1 MTGCQHLAVLLLA
14 CISMVEWGYSGDITG
29 LSIQDVG
36 CKKCHGT
43 TPGVVQG
50 IAQDCLGSRTAQTGK
65 ALQITGIAS
74 HNGQLEAGINITVN
88 TMLVSNQEV
97 ANQFSGSTAE
107 VKMEEDSNELIPQ
120 EPEIMADVKLL
131 FQFNRQTPS
140 TLGTYSLGVTA
151 NAVNN
156 NRQADAQDEWKVMT
170 PIAIT
175 VVAPQQ
181 SITVL
186 EPNGGEQWC
195 RGTQQLV
202 RWEANNVDK
211 VDILLSSDGGQ
222 HYNTVL
228 AENLD
233 ASQGAWMWD
242 IPADFAQGTQYR
254 ILVRNRQDTTVA
266 DESDDN
272 FAVYQETT
280 ITAQSQSQPVC
291 EGVNVTLE
299 VQAVG
304 GQLEYQWRKDGQPIP
319 GATEPQL
326 RLSPVQLAD
335 SGTYDVM
342 VSGLC
347 GLQITSEPIH
357 IRVLAAPRIVQQP
370 VSQTVCTGD
379 TVLLAVVAEGDGL
392 SYQWYKDGN
401 LISGANSS
409 TLQLFNVTEADAGS
423 YQVIVSGS
431 CLPAAVSDPAVLTVL
446 SPPVVVQHPGDTVV
460 TEGATVILE
469 VAAQGEN
476 VAYQWRKNEQPIPG
490 ATSPQLILQ
499 AVQLADSGW
508 YDCQISNLCGT
519 VLSEA
524 AHVVVQPAGPGPVI
538 SLSQTLLDFDT
549 VVVGSSGERQLV
561 VTNTGSEELD
571 VTEVTI
577 TGADAVFF
585 TVSSPGSG
593 FKLKPDESK
602 TLTVR
607 YEPQQRGS
615 HQAELSFVSN
625 AVNQPVVP
633 LRGFAGVYLPQ
644 LNVQMVDFG
653 AVPVQQQRDTTIVL
667 VNFGDLPFN
676 VDQLKIHDDP
686 LGVFS
691 VLSPAVPLSL
701 MPGESVGI
709 VLTFQP
715 VAPQSYTGRLRIEF
729 TESVDPIDVPLK
741 GNAVATSIS
750 DDPAVTITVTP
761 SGCVIR
767 TAQLVQTVELWDVLG
782 RRVTRRVV
790 QQAGTIQLPWSALL
804 IPALRGA
811 WLLQIHFQNG
821 RVVSRL
827 IVR

>member
-1 MTGCQHLAVLLLA
+1 MISRQYWLVLLLVFIPA
-14 CISMVEWGYSGDITG
+14 AVWSYSGGITG
-29 LSIQDVG
+29 
-36 CKKCHGT
+36 
-43 TPGVVQG
+43 
-50 IAQDCLGSRTAQTGK
+50 RTAQGVGCGRCHGITPGATQITAQSGSGSWTVQTGQT
-65 ALQITGIAS
+65 LQITIIVAHSSRPKAGVNIAVKTTQGGNQDAGNLQPAS
-74 HNGQLEAGINITVN
+74 GSGLKKVNNELTQQAPKSLSGGQ
-88 TMLVSNQEV
+88 VSF
-97 ANQFSGSTAE
+97 QFSWQA
-107 VKMEEDSNELIPQ
+107 
-120 EPEIMADVKLL
+120 
-131 FQFNRQTPS
+131 PS
-140 TLGTYSLGVTA
+140 TPGTYYLRVAA

-156 NRQADAQDEWKVMT
+156 NGQADTLDEWKVMT
-170 PIAIT
+170 PVAIT

-202 RWEANNVDK
+202 RWEASNVDK

-233 ASQGAWMWD
+233 ASQGSWMWD
-242 IPADFAQGTQYR
+242 IPSNFTQGTQYR
-254 ILVRNRQDTTVA
+254 VLVRKHQDATVA
-266 DESDDN
+266 DESDGD
-272 FAVYQETT
+272 FAVYQEPG
-280 ITAQSQSQPVC
+280 ITAQSQSQQVC
-291 EGVNVTLE
+291 EGDTLILT

-326 RLSPVQLAD
+326 RLLPVQLAD

-347 GLQITSEPIH
+347 GPPVTSEPIH
-357 IRVLAAPRIVQQP
+357 LQVLAIPQIVQQP

-431 CLPAAVSDPAVLTVL
+431 CSPAAVSDPAILTVL
-446 SPPVVVQHPGDTVV
+446 SPPVVVQHPKDTTV

-476 VAYQWRKNEQPIPG
+476 IAYQWRKDEQPIPG
-490 ATSPQLILQ
+490 ATSPQLVLQ

-577 TGADAVFF
+577 TGTDAAFF

-602 TLTVR
+602 TLTLR

-644 LNVQMVDFG
+644 LNVQLVDFG
-653 AVPVQQQRDTTIVL
+653 TVPVQQPRDTTIVL
-667 VNFGDLPFN
+667 ANFGDLP
-676 VDQLKIHDDP
+676 VTVERLKIHDDP
-686 LGVFS
+686 AGVFS
-691 VLSPAVPLSL
+691 VLSPAVPLNL
-701 MPGESVGI
+701 APGESVGI
-709 VLTFQP
+709 VVAFQP
-715 VAPQSYTGRLRIEF
+715 VAPQSYTGRLRIRF
-729 TESVDPIDVPLK
+729 TESVDPIDVPLA
-741 GNAVATSIS
+741 GNAVATSVSEAPEAAI
-750 DDPAVTITVTP
+750 TITP

-767 TAQLVQTVELWDVLG
+767 TAQLVQTIELWDILG

-804 IPALRGA
+804 MPSLRGT
-811 WLLQIHFQNG
+811 WLLRVQFQNG
-821 RVVSRL
+821 RIVTRL
-827 IVR
+827 IVQ

>member
-1 MTGCQHLAVLLLA
+1 MTSRQYWLVLLLVFIPA
-14 CISMVEWGYSGDITG
+14 AVWSYSGGITG
-29 LSIQDVG
+29 
-36 CKKCHGT
+36 
-43 TPGVVQG
+43 
-50 IAQDCLGSRTAQTGK
+50 RTAQGVGCGRCHGITPGATQITAQSGSGSWTVQTGQT
-65 ALQITGIAS
+65 LQITIIVAHSSRPKAGVNIAVKTTQGG
-74 HNGQLEAGINITVN
+74 NQDAGN
-88 TMLVSNQEV
+88 LQP
-97 ANQFSGSTAE
+97 ASGSGLKK
-107 VKMEEDSNELIPQ
+107 VNNELTHQAPKTLSGGQ
-120 EPEIMADVKLL
+120 VS
-131 FQFNRQTPS
+131 FQFNWQAPS
-140 TLGTYSLGVTA
+140 TPGTYYLRVAA

-156 NRQADAQDEWKVMT
+156 NGQADAQDEWKVMT

-233 ASQGAWMWD
+233 ASQGSWLWD

-280 ITAQSQSQPVC
+280 ITAQSQSQQVC
-291 EGVNVTLE
+291 EGANVTLE

-326 RLSPVQLAD
+326 RFQAIQLAD
-335 SGTYDVM
+335 SGTYDVI

-347 GLQITSEPIH
+347 GPSVTSEPIH
-357 IRVLAAPRIVQQP
+357 LRVLAIPQIVQQP

-379 TVLLAVVAEGDGL
+379 TVLLAVVAQGDGL

-431 CLPAAVSDPAVLTVL
+431 CSPAAVSDPAILTVL
-446 SPPVVVQHPGDTVV
+446 SPPVVVQHPEDTTV

-476 VAYQWRKNEQPIPG
+476 LAYQWRKDEQPIPG
-490 ATSPQLILQ
+490 AISSQLVLQ

-524 AHVVVQPAGPGPVI
+524 AHVVVQPAGPGPVL
-538 SLSQTLLDFDT
+538 SLSHTLLDFDT
-549 VVVGSSGERQLV
+549 VVVGSTAERQLV
-561 VTNTGSEELD
+561 VTNSGSEEVE
-571 VTEVTI
+571 VTQLTI
-577 TGADAVFF
+577 TGSDASFF
-585 TVSSPGSG
+585 SVHSPGSG
-593 FKLKPDESK
+593 FKLKPNESE
-602 TLTVR
+602 TLTIR
-607 YEPQQRGS
+607 YEPQQRGN

-625 AVNQPVVP
+625 ALNQPTVS
-633 LRGFAGVYLPQ
+633 LHGFGGVYLAQ
-644 LNVQMVDFG
+644 LSVQTVNFG
-653 AVPVQQQRDTTIVL
+653 DVPVQQQRDTTIVL
-667 VNFGDLPFN
+667 ANFGDLPLT
-676 VDQLKIHDDP
+676 VDRLKIHDDP
-686 LGVFS
+686 DGVFA
-691 VLSPAVPLSL
+691 VLSPAVPATVAPSKT
-701 MPGESVGI
+701 VGI
-709 VLTFQP
+709 VLAFHPT
-715 VAPQSYTGRLRIEF
+715 ASKSYTGRFRVEF
-729 TESVDPIDVPLK
+729 VEPVDPLEVFLM
-741 GNAVATSIS
+741 GNAVTTSVS
-750 DDPAVTITVTP
+750 EHSKAAVAVTP
-761 SGCVIR
+761 SSIVIR
-767 TAQLVQTVELWDVLG
+767 SSQMVRAVELWDLLG
-782 RRVTRRVV
+782 RRVSRKMV
-790 QQAGTIQLPWSALL
+790 QQSGKIILPWSDLS
-804 IPALRGA
+804 IGTHRGA
-811 WLLQIHFQNG
+811 WLLQVHFHNG
-821 RVVSRL
+821 NVWSHL